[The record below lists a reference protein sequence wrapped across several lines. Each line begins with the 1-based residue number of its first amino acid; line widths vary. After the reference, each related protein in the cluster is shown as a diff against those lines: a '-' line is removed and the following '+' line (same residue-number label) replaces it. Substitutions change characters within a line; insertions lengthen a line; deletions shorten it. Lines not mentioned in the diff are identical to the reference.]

1 MDKGDARIYSIEKSL
16 TNSQINDQIHRST
29 VHRYNKWTRT
39 KDEANKIRRKC
50 TYIMEDIND
59 RDGALLDDADW
70 AIHLRS
76 ASDRYSTV
84 LQPGDPDSTEYT
96 FLQRILP
103 ALTIGSPRDNVKTLL
118 SCIADTCK
126 WSHGTFG
133 KTRVTRHGVSYTVFE
148 AYLDTEELSKIVVC
162 IDFYST
168 HRAASAQ
175 CEPRQIVGS
184 LLAAV
189 EQFWTCTVPSNVREM
204 LQIKYNSVDAALDGV
219 YPVQSIPGTQL
230 RAATLVEGSRPNVR
244 L

>member
-1 MDKGDARIYSIEKSL
+1 MMGHYWMMQIGQFIFGRRLIDIAPFYNQVIL
-16 TNSQINDQIHRST
+16 TRLST
-29 VHRYNKWTRT
+29 LFYK
-39 KDEANKIRRKC
+39 ES
-50 TYIMEDIND
+50 Y
-59 RDGALLDDADW
+59 
-70 AIHLRS
+70 
-76 ASDRYSTV
+76 
-84 LQPGDPDSTEYT
+84 QPCP
-96 FLQRILP
+96 
-103 ALTIGSPRDNVKTLL
+103 LTIGSPRDNVKTLL

-230 RAATLVEGSRPNVR
+230 RAAILAEGSRPNVR